1 MDHPG
6 FGRGAF
12 HDKENYRIM
21 NRLLSILVTLF
32 ILFLVYLWI
41 HHLMGSSKRKT
52 NTSDTAIDSTQYA
65 IDDSSTYIIEDDDV
79 PGEAV
84 DTPTESEVDHV
95 AVDPEPVESKPKEP
109 EARPV
114 PPATPPP
121 PKASPV
127 AEPAPKTST
136 SAEAGMHL
144 VIAGNFLT
152 RANAEERVKELKKI
166 GYSKAEVVNFELS
179 EYHTA
184 CAGRYT
190 DLDEARRVAKKIK
203 DLHGIDTYVRHG
215 N

>member
-1 MDHPG
+1 
-6 FGRGAF
+6 
-12 HDKENYRIM
+12 M

-41 HHLMGSSKRKT
+41 HHLMGSSKR
-52 NTSDTAIDSTQYA
+52 TAETATEEIVADSTEA
-65 IDDSSTYIIEDDDV
+65 IYTDTSAYVIEDDDV
-79 PGEAV
+79 PQEIV
-84 DTPTESEVDHV
+84 DTPTEAETDHV
-95 AVDPEPVESKPKEP
+95 GVEE
-109 EARPV
+109 
-114 PPATPPP
+114 PPAEPKAAVPEKKPVAPSTPPP
-121 PKASPV
+121 VQNNSTPPSPPKS
-127 AEPAPKTST
+127 TT

-166 GYSKAEVVNFELS
+166 GYNKAEVVNFELS

-203 DLHGIDTYVRHG
+203 DLNGIDTYVRHG